1 MNLLTSK
8 GFDRPRLSQPLA
20 FLFLVVFFMLSTNFC
35 FAKDGNSFS
44 GDRDIFIKELEAFMK
59 KSNNQLITETFN
71 SFEKYF
77 NRGAFTE
84 AEVNTI
90 IAVSN
95 KMMEQRITPN
105 PIFKDYLTSLL
116 FIKEGNNEKHIF
128 TEWHQGLM
136 EVLNNNFRTKTKQF
150 KNYVDFSST
159 LFSNGAFVSG
169 QKGKAW
175 LLKDGKFHLGNSDG
189 KFFVF
194 VESGDLVKIQ
204 KDKELTI
211 NATSGYFYPESKI
224 WKGKG
229 GTIGWDA
236 SENPD
241 IHCTLQNYTI
251 VLKGNLIEIDTV
263 FLQYDQVFPNQ
274 KIVGSFKTKI
284 STSKSVT
291 ETYPR
296 FTSHQRDLTMDQ
308 LNDRVHLKGG
318 LKLKGANILAY
329 GDDLQPAELIIR
341 DPQEKQ
347 SVKAKGLQFA
357 LTNDAQIAASGVA
370 VDLYLE
376 NDALTHPSS
385 NLRYDLNSAALELSI
400 GNLPENK
407 APFFASY
414 QGLNIY
420 TDKIS
425 WIIGTDHLEIN
436 QKNPRIGNGNKKV
449 MFESKDFFNIQT
461 YRKLQNVADR
471 NPIATLKL
479 LRDKTKTDTINANTF
494 AQVLN
499 PNFSVDNIRALLYEM
514 VASGFIL
521 FQPKT
526 ETITIK
532 ERLVH
537 FADAAQSLRDYDLIR
552 FYSESDGTNAK
563 LDIKTNQIVVDQVS
577 TIEFSDRQ
585 KVAAR
590 PYKKQLLLKKDRNLE
605 FDGKIFAGYS
615 CFEGKDFKFEYQ
627 PNQLVLDSVRY
638 CDLFTVTNIK
648 DGKGGFKAESIAS
661 RIEHVQGVL
670 LIDAPDNKSGREDIK
685 MFPSFNSKGKSY
697 LFYDSPETQ
706 AGSYSRDSFF
716 VSLNEFH
723 LNGLDELLPEDLN
736 FKGNLVSAG
745 ILPEISETVKLQEDG
760 SLGMQVNSP
769 EAGYAAYGDK
779 GNFQGAVSLNNN
791 GFTAE
796 GTINYQGAT
805 LESDDI
811 ILKPQQLISTA
822 HKFELEE
829 SEAAENE
836 KPQVFGEQVA
846 INWQP
851 YKDSMYLS
859 VQEKGFKIF
868 KDGNYTLRDLLI
880 LTPGGLKGRGIFD
893 WDKGELTSDLYSFG
907 AHHVESDTANLMIK
921 AKGLDHLALDTKN
934 VYTNLNFKNNIGT
947 VRANSDSVYT
957 ELPYNTYITSLN
969 EFDWD
974 MKNET
979 ITFKADEDGRGSF
992 KSTNDEQDGLVF
1004 WGKEAFYDLKTYKL
1018 KLGGVSKIETADAF
1032 VVPDSGQVE
1041 IHKLGA
1047 MKTLTNATIIADTA
1061 NQYHVIRRATV
1072 DILGRKE
1079 YRASGFYEYNL
1090 GDRNQEFALTEII
1103 GQSIDKGKKKNRK
1116 CLTSAVG
1123 KTVPG
1128 QEFYIDEKIKFSGDI
1143 GLVASR
1149 ANLDFS
1155 GFAYLVADKLP
1166 KTEWFSVN
1174 SLGDKLNLRLSYNEP
1189 KNKAGDILRTGLLVQ
1204 PTTGVLYPATMIAKK
1219 QATDYL
1225 LFETKGLLDYDS
1237 LADAFYFGD
1246 SLKIVSGV
1254 RSGNLLTYDNKE
1266 GVVKAEGTFN
1276 FFDEQD
1282 ALAATVAGMTTF
1294 EHQKAQN
1301 ETPKKLFELML
1312 GFDLFLPAKL
1322 MKIIETDLVANAYNA
1337 RDIDYMKNRE
1347 FYQTALSEFIPEGKE
1362 LATAR
1367 ARMLHTGLDLP
1378 EKYDFPILLSGVK
1391 MKWDE
1396 SRNALVS
1403 NKGKIGIAGFNGTP
1417 INKKMDGVV
1426 EFRLLRDGTK
1436 KFTFQLAIPG
1446 DVNKYFFE
1454 YQDGVLLTVSTNSA
1468 YNEAVENLKKKDRF
1482 VKTKKGQ
1489 TLEIGL
1495 TNDSK
1500 IK

>member
-1 MNLLTSK
+1 M
-8 GFDRPRLSQPLA
+8 
-20 FLFLVVFFMLSTNFC
+20 LFTNFG

-44 GDRDIFIKELEAFMK
+44 GDRDQFIKELEVFMK

-77 NRGAFTE
+77 NRGVFTE
-84 AEVNTI
+84 TEVNTI
-90 IAVSN
+90 IEVSN
-95 KMMEQRITPN
+95 KMLEQRITPN

-116 FIKEGNNEKHIF
+116 FIKEGNNEEHIF
-128 TEWHQGLM
+128 TEWHQVLT
-136 EVLNNNFRTKTKQF
+136 EVLTNDFRKKTKQF

-159 LFSNGAFVSG
+159 LFSDGAFVSG

-175 LLKDGKFHLGNSDG
+175 LLKEGKFHLGNSDG

-194 VESGDLVKIQ
+194 VESGHLVNIQ

-211 NATSGYFYPESKI
+211 NATSGYFYPGSKT
-224 WKGKG
+224 WEGKG
-229 GTIGWDA
+229 GTIAWDV
-236 SENPD
+236 SGNTD
-241 IHCTLQNYTI
+241 IHCTLQNYTL
-251 VLKGNLIEIDTV
+251 VLKGNLIKIDTV
-263 FLQYDQVFPNQ
+263 FLAHDQLFPDK
-274 KIVGSFKTKI
+274 KIAGIFETKI
-284 STSKSVT
+284 STSKSVS

-296 FTSHQRDLTMDQ
+296 FTSHRRDLMMDQ
-308 LNDRVHLKGG
+308 LNDQVHLKGG
-318 LKLKGANILAY
+318 LKLKGANVLAY
-329 GDDLQPAELIIR
+329 GDDLQLAQLMIN
-341 DPQEKQ
+341 DPQGNQ
-347 SVKAKGLQFA
+347 SVKAEGLQFA
-357 LTNDAQIAASGVA
+357 LTNNAQIAASGVA
-370 VDLYLE
+370 VDLFLQ
-376 NDALTHPSS
+376 NDALTHPST

-425 WIIGTDHLEIN
+425 WIIGADHLAIN
-436 QKNPRIGNGNKKV
+436 EKNPRIGNGNKKV
-449 MFESKDFFNIQT
+449 MFESRDFFNIQT

-494 AQVLN
+494 AQALN
-499 PNFSVDNIRALLYEM
+499 SNFSVDNIRALLYEM
-514 VASGFIL
+514 VAAGFIL

-552 FYSESDGTNAK
+552 FYSDADGTNAK
-563 LDIKTNQIVVDQVS
+563 LNIKTNQIVVDQVS

-585 KVAAR
+585 KVAAK
-590 PYKKQLLLKKDRNLE
+590 PHKKQLLLKKDRDLS
-605 FDGKIFAGYS
+605 FDGKVFAGYS
-615 CFEGKDFKFEYQ
+615 SFEGKDFNFEYQ

-638 CDLFTVTNIK
+638 FDLFTLTNIK

-661 RIEHVQGVL
+661 RIEHTQGVL
-670 LIDAPDNKSGREDIK
+670 LIDAPDNKSGKEDIK
-685 MFPSFNSKGKSY
+685 LFPSFNSKGKSY
-697 LFYDSPETQ
+697 LFYDYPETQ
-706 AGSYSRDSFF
+706 KGSYSRDSFF
-716 VSLNEFH
+716 VLLDEFH

-745 ILPEISETVKLQEDG
+745 ILPEISETVKLQKDG
-760 SLGMQVNSP
+760 SLGMEVNSP
-769 EAGYAAYGDK
+769 VEGYAAYGDK
-779 GNFQGAVSLNNN
+779 GSFQGAVNLDNK
-791 GFTAE
+791 GLTAK
-796 GTINYQGAT
+796 GTIAYQGAT

-822 HKFELEE
+822 QKFELEE
-829 SEAAENE
+829 SEVAGNE
-836 KPQVFGEQVA
+836 KPQVFGEEVA

-868 KDGNYTLRDLLI
+868 KDGNYRLRDLLI

-893 WDKGELTSDLYSFG
+893 WDKGQLTSNLYSFG
-907 AHHVESDTANLMIK
+907 AQNIESDTANLTIK

-934 VYTNLNFKNNIGT
+934 VYTNLNFENNIGT

-979 ITFKADEDGRGSF
+979 ITFKADENGRGSF
-992 KSTNDEQDGLVF
+992 KSTNDEHDGLIF
-1004 WGKEAFYDLKTYKL
+1004 WGKEAFYDLKTYEL

-1032 VVPDSGQVE
+1032 VVPDSGQIE
-1041 IHKLGA
+1041 IRKLGA

-1072 DILGRKE
+1072 NILGRKE

-1090 GDRNQEFALTEII
+1090 GDRKQEFALTEIT
-1103 GQSIDKGKKKNRK
+1103 GQPVGKGKKKNRK

-1123 KTVPG
+1123 KTTTG

-1174 SLGDKLNLRLSYNEP
+1174 SLGDKLNLQLSYDEP
-1189 KNKAGDILRTGLLVQ
+1189 KNKAGDILRTGLLIQ
-1204 PTTGVLYPATMIAKK
+1204 PSTGALYPATMMAKK

-1225 LFETKGLLDYDS
+1225 LFETKGLLDYHPGEDV
-1237 LADAFYFGD
+1237 FYFGD
-1246 SLKIVSGV
+1246 SLKVVSGV
-1254 RSGNLLTYDNKE
+1254 RSGNLLAYDNQK
-1266 GVVKAEGTFN
+1266 GRIKAEGKFN
-1276 FFDEQD
+1276 FFDEED
-1282 ALAATVAGMTTF
+1282 ALVATVAGMTEF
-1294 EHQKAQN
+1294 NHQKAQS
-1301 ETPKKLFELML
+1301 ETPEKSFELML

-1322 MKIIETDLVANAYNA
+1322 MKIIEADLVANAYNA
-1337 RDIDYMKNRE
+1337 RNIDYMKNRE

-1367 ARMLHTGLDLP
+1367 ARMLHTGLEIP
-1378 EKYDFPILLSGVK
+1378 EKYDFPILLSDVK
-1391 MKWDE
+1391 LVWDE

-1403 NKGKIGIAGFNGTP
+1403 GKGKIGIAGFNGTP
-1417 INKKMDGVV
+1417 INKKMDGIL
-1426 EFRLLRDGTK
+1426 EYRLLRDGTK
-1436 KFTFQLAIPG
+1436 KFTFQLVIPG
-1446 DVNKYFFE
+1446 DANKYFFE
-1454 YQDGVLLTVSTNSA
+1454 YQDGVLLTVSTNPA

-1495 TNDSK
+1495 TNDTK

>member
-1 MNLLTSK
+1 
-8 GFDRPRLSQPLA
+8 
-20 FLFLVVFFMLSTNFC
+20 MLSTTAVS
-35 FAKDGNSFS
+35 AKEGNSFS
-44 GDRDIFIKELEAFMK
+44 GDRDLFIKELEAFMK

-77 NRGAFTE
+77 NQGAFTE
-84 AEVNTI
+84 TEVNTI
-90 IAVSN
+90 IEVSN
-95 KMMEQRITPN
+95 KMLEQRITPN
-105 PIFKDYLTSLL
+105 PVFKDYLTSLL
-116 FIKEGNNEKHIF
+116 FIKEGNNEKHLF
-128 TEWHQGLM
+128 TEWHQVLM
-136 EVLNNNFRTKTKQF
+136 EVLTNDFRKKTKQF

-159 LFSNGAFVSG
+159 LFSDGAFVSG

-175 LLKDGKFHLGNSDG
+175 LLKDGKIHLGNSDG

-194 VESGDLVKIQ
+194 VESGHLVTIQ
-204 KDKELTI
+204 KDKKLTI
-211 NATSGYFYPESKI
+211 KATSGYFYPESKI

-229 GTIGWDA
+229 GTIDWNIT
-236 SENPD
+236 SENSD
-241 IHCTLQNYTI
+241 IHCSLENYTI
-251 VLKGNLIEIDTV
+251 LLKGNLIKIDTV
-263 FLQYDQVFPNQ
+263 FLQYNQFFPNQ
-274 KIVGSFKTKI
+274 KIAGSFETKI
-284 STSKSVT
+284 STSKSVS

-296 FTSHQRDLTMDQ
+296 FTSYRRDLTMAQVHERVQ
-308 LNDRVHLKGG
+308 LTGG
-318 LKLKGANILAY
+318 LKLKGANVLAF
-329 GDDLQPAELIIR
+329 GDNLQPAQLIIK
-341 DPQEKQ
+341 DPQGKQ
-347 SVKAKGLQFA
+347 SVKAKGPQFS
-357 LTNDAQIAASGVA
+357 LTNNNQIAASGA
-370 VDLYLE
+370 AIDLYLK
-376 NDALTHPSS
+376 NDVLTHPST
-385 NLRYDLNSAALELSI
+385 NLRYDLNSAILDLSI

-425 WIIGTDHLEIN
+425 WIIGNDHLAIN
-436 QKNPRIGNGNKKV
+436 EKNPRIGNGNKKV

-479 LRDKTKTDTINANTF
+479 LRDKTKKDTINANTF
-494 AQVLN
+494 AQALN

-521 FQPKT
+521 FQPAT

-537 FADAAQSLRDYDLIR
+537 FADAAQSLRDYDFIR
-552 FYSESDGTNAK
+552 FYSESEGTNAK
-563 LDIKTNQIVVDQVS
+563 LSIETNQIVVDQVS

-585 KVAAR
+585 KVAAKPHR
-590 PYKKQLLLKKDRNLE
+590 KQLLLKKDRNLS

-615 CFEGKDFKFEYQ
+615 SFEGKDFNFEYQ
-627 PNQLVLDSVRY
+627 PNQLVLDSIRY
-638 CDLFTVTNIK
+638 FDLFTTTNTK

-670 LIDAPDNKSGREDIK
+670 LIDAPDNKSGKEDIE

-697 LFYDSPETQ
+697 LFYDGPETQ
-706 AGSYSRDSFF
+706 EGSYSRDSFF
-716 VSLNEFH
+716 VTLDEFH
-723 LNGLDELLPEDLN
+723 LNGLDKLLPEDLN
-736 FKGNLVSAG
+736 FKGSLVSAG
-745 ILPEISETVKLQEDG
+745 ILPEITETVKLQKDG
-760 SLGMQVNSP
+760 SLGMQVSSP
-769 EAGYAAYGDK
+769 AEGYAAYGDK
-779 GNFQGAVSLNNN
+779 GNFLGAVNLDNN
-791 GFTAE
+791 GFTAK
-796 GTINYQGAT
+796 GTITYQGAT
-805 LESDDI
+805 LESNDI

-822 HKFELEE
+822 QRFELEE
-829 SEAAENE
+829 SEVIGSE

-846 INWQP
+846 INWHP

-859 VQEKGFKIF
+859 VKEKGFKIF
-868 KDGNYTLRDLLI
+868 KEGNYTLRDLLI
-880 LTPGGLKGRGIFD
+880 LTPGGLKGRGIFN
-893 WDKGELTSDLYSFG
+893 WDKGQITSELYSFG
-907 AHHVESDTANLMIK
+907 AHTVESDTSNLTIK

-934 VYTNLNFKNNIGT
+934 VYTRLNFKNNIGT

-979 ITFKADEDGRGSF
+979 ITFKADEDGKGSF
-992 KSTNDEQDGLVF
+992 KSTNDEHDGLVF
-1004 WGKEAFYDLKTYKL
+1004 WGKEAFYDLKTYEL

-1032 VVPDSGQVE
+1032 VVPDSGQIE
-1041 IHKLGA
+1041 ILKLGT

-1072 DILGRKE
+1072 EVLGRKK

-1090 GDRNQEFALTEII
+1090 GDRKQEFALTEIT
-1103 GQSIDKGKKKNRK
+1103 GEPVGKGKKKNRK

-1123 KTVPG
+1123 KTTPG

-1149 ANLDFS
+1149 PNLDFS
-1155 GFAYLVADKLP
+1155 GFAYLASDKLP

-1174 SLGDKLNLRLSYNEP
+1174 SLGDKLNLHLSYNEP
-1189 KNKAGDILRTGLLVQ
+1189 KNKAGDILRTGLLIQ
-1204 PTTGVLYPATMIAKK
+1204 PSTGALYPATMMTKK
-1219 QATDYL
+1219 QRTDYL
-1225 LFETKGLLDYDS
+1225 LFEAKGLLNYDP
-1237 LADAFYFGD
+1237 AVDAFYFGD

-1254 RSGNLLTYDNKE
+1254 RSGNLLTYDNQK
-1266 GVVKAEGTFN
+1266 GSIKAEGKFN

-1282 ALAATVAGMTTF
+1282 ALVATVAGMTEF
-1294 EHQKAQN
+1294 EHKKKQN
-1301 ETPKKLFELML
+1301 EVAQKSFELML
-1312 GFDLFLPAKL
+1312 GFDLFLPSKL
-1322 MKIIETDLVANAYNA
+1322 MRIIETDLVANAYNA
-1337 RDIDYMKNRE
+1337 RNIDYLNNRE

-1367 ARMLHTGLDLP
+1367 ARMLHTGLEMP
-1378 EKYDFPILLSGVK
+1378 GKYDFPVMLSDVK
-1391 MKWDE
+1391 MIWDE
-1396 SRNALVS
+1396 HRNALVA
-1403 NKGKIGIAGFNGTP
+1403 KKETFGIAGFNGTP
-1417 INKKMDGVV
+1417 INKKMEGLL

-1436 KFTFQLAIPG
+1436 KLTFQLVIPG

-1454 YQDGVLLTVSTNSA
+1454 YQDGVLMTVSTNPA

-1495 TNDSK
+1495 TNNSK